1 MRVRVSLRA
10 LWALWDMRHLFLPGT
25 NLLYSWQLW
34 SHKIVRYLSFVFL
47 LGAFLSNLVLLGS
60 GKIYAVIFAGQ
71 CIFYLCA
78 MLSPLLE
85 KSGKRI
91 RLLYWAYYFCIINL
105 AAGHAFLKFLSGKKI
120 VVWNPRKG

>member
-60 GKIYAVIFAGQ
+60 GKVYAVIFAGQ
-71 CIFYLCA
+71 CMFYLCA
-78 MLSPLLE
+78 LLSPLIE
-85 KSGKRI
+85 KSGKRF
-91 RLLYWAYYFCIINL
+91 RSLYWAYYFSIINI